1 MIIKTVKQ
9 VFLCTKKLKGSPSE
23 ILEAISIDLAT
34 TGLGNFEVSPINR
47 TVKADEVFDLEGY
60 EYVGEEVLET
70 EIPEPSEVEDAP
82 VVDDENKPA
91 DDANANQVAG
101 E

>member
-23 ILEAISIDLAT
+23 ILEAISVDLAT

-47 TVKADEVFDLEGY
+47 TVKADEVFELKGY
-60 EYVGEEVLET
+60 EYIGEEVRET
-70 EIPEPSEVEDAP
+70 EIPEPAPAEEVP
-82 VVDDENKPA
+82 VDDENPT
-91 DDANANQVAG
+91 DDHIEATKVAG

>member
-23 ILEAISIDLAT
+23 ILEAISVDLAT
-34 TGLGNFEVSPINR
+34 TGRGNFEVSPINR
-47 TVKADEVFDLEGY
+47 TVKADEVFELNGY
-60 EYVGEEVLET
+60 EYIGEEVRET
-70 EIPEPSEVEDAP
+70 ELPDPVSLEEPVADETPAGENVE
-82 VVDDENKPA
+82 
-91 DDANANQVAG
+91 ANQAAG